1 MYFYYILKTFFFSL
15 KKEICLAMLEL
26 EYLSLEKI
34 NHFEEEESRLVKSGT
49 ERLRNRVGTGR
60 CQLDNKP
67 VDIFLK

>member
-1 MYFYYILKTFFFSL
+1 
-15 KKEICLAMLEL
+15 MLEL

-34 NHFEEEESRLVKSGT
+34 HHFEEEESKLVKSGT
-49 ERLRNRVGTGR
+49 ERLGNRVGTGR